1 MSADTDTTNSPPPD
15 VQVKKKQAGSS
26 GKKAQSQE
34 DTLEKLSVVVKVG
47 DRRQLF
53 DLELAQRRE
62 VERRLKTLGEFA
74 QNDFDKKQ
82 LREFAQERYI
92 SEKALT
98 TWKHDFLLHGRDGLL
113 PKDWLPL
120 KEKSQQ
126 KVIERM
132 NTLGK
137 LTEAITPTED
147 DMSEL
152 VSKLGGS
159 WRKADRL
166 VRRYQMDGVW
176 GLAPEYDPER
186 FHRSWHKGSL
196 IDFAAATPKTQ
207 AEAERRRDLIAPYI
221 GRKRIPKKELETY
234 AKEHGTSW
242 RTLRDY
248 LFKYKKWGLVGL
260 LPKEERSDKGH
271 PHNMSPLME
280 DIIAAI
286 RFSRIDIPL
295 HEVHRQACQRA
306 HLLGEPEP
314 TPWQVRYICDRI
326 PEEVKLVAD
335 KRFGEFRSK
344 RRLTYRFQFDGSV
357 IIYQIDFTKVDV
369 LLRDIRRRGLQRPS
383 KEFRPYLITCME
395 CSSRLILAW
404 LFTYDVPNSNNI
416 AAVIRDALLVTDEK
430 PYGGIPHA
438 IWVDGGKQLV
448 SHHIQRIAQDLHFE
462 LKEGKPNHPEDRGD
476 PQERGIEERS
486 FGTLVTRFWS
496 TLAGYVHS
504 NTKERNPS
512 AKAELTLSQLAE
524 KFKAFVD
531 EYHHKKHGETHE
543 TPLEFWAKHCH
554 AEGANPRDLD
564 ILLLAAETRKLNKPF
579 LNYGTRRYWHDDLAV
594 MPVGTEVEIR
604 AQPDYMR
611 PDTIEVFLEKRHLC
625 TAFAHDSVQ
634 GRAVTG
640 KRVLAAQRQQMQR
653 IRKTIRDKQTTLHNA
668 DRTIEAEGTLVQL
681 QLFEKQ
687 GTVPGQKPQEQ
698 LHEAVT
704 GQITQVASSPTHSK
718 KRVLAG
724 SSPSTKQRN
733 TAWDKALADRK
744 RQQQRQ
750 EERSQR

>member
-1 MSADTDTTNSPPPD
+1 MPVHSDTTNSPPLEE
-15 VQVKKKQAGSS
+15 QEKKKRSTS
-26 GKKAQSQE
+26 PGKKAQPQDNASERFVIAQVGNK
-34 DTLEKLSVVVKVG
+34 LE
-47 DRRQLF
+47 LF
-53 DLELAQRRE
+53 DLELARRRE
-62 VERRLKTLGEFA
+62 AERRLKTMGAFA

-82 LREFAQERYI
+82 LRAFAQERYL
-92 SEKALT
+92 SEKVLT
-98 TWKHDFLLHGRDGLL
+98 TWKHDFLLHGLDGLL

-120 KEKSQQ
+120 KEKAQQ
-126 KVIERM
+126 IVIERM
-132 NTLGK
+132 NTLAE
-137 LTEAITPTED
+137 LTEAVTPTED
-147 DMSEL
+147 DMSRL
-152 VSKLGGS
+152 VSQLGGS

-166 VRRYQMDGVW
+166 VRRYQVNGVW

-186 FHRSWHKGSL
+186 FHRAWHKGSP
-196 IDFAAATPKTQ
+196 IDFAAATPKSQ
-207 AEAERRRDLIAPYI
+207 AEARRRYDLIAPNI
-221 GRKRIPKKELETY
+221 GRRRIPKPELEKY

-242 RTLRDY
+242 RTMRDY
-248 LFKYKKWGLVGL
+248 LYKYKKWGLAGL

-314 TPWQVRYICDRI
+314 TSWQVRYICDRI
-326 PEEVKLVAD
+326 PEEEKLVAD

-395 CSSRLILAW
+395 CSSRLILSW

-486 FGTLVTRFWS
+486 FRTLVTRFWC
-496 TLAGYVHS
+496 TLPGYVHS

-531 EYHHKKHGETHE
+531 EYHHKKHSETHE

-554 AEGANPRDLD
+554 AEGANLRDLD

-579 LNYGTRRYWHDDLAV
+579 INYGTRRYWHDDLAE
-594 MPVGTEVEIR
+594 MPVGTKIEIR

-611 PDTIEVFLEKRHLC
+611 PDTIEVFYKKRHLC

-653 IRKTIRDKQTTLHNA
+653 IRKTIRDKQATLHNA
-668 DRTIEAEGTLVQL
+668 DRIIEAEGTLVQQ
-681 QLFEKQ
+681 QLLDGQ
-687 GTVPGQKPQEQ
+687 GTVPSRKSQEQ
-698 LHEAVT
+698 LHETAT
-704 GQITQVASSPTHSK
+704 GQITRVAAPPTHSK
-718 KRVLAG
+718 KSALSG

-733 TAWDKALADRK
+733 AAWDKALAARK

-750 EERSQR
+750 EERSKL